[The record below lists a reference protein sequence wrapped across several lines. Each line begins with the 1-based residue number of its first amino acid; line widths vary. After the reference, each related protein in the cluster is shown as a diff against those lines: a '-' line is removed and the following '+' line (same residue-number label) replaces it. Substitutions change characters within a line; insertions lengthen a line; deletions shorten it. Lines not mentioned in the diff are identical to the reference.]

1 MCYFFL
7 TLLWEIAMR
16 PKDVA
21 TALAKLV
28 PLKEPVMLWSAPGVG
43 KTAIAT
49 QTSERLKAP
58 MIISHP
64 VTDDPTDAKGLPFVV
79 DGKAEFLPF
88 GQLQRAMDASELTVW
103 LLDDLGQAV
112 PAVQAAYMQLILGR
126 RLNGHKLSDD
136 VVFVAA
142 SNRQEDR
149 AGVHKLITPLANRFS
164 THLDM
169 EVSKDDWQEWAL
181 EHGIAPEIRGFIN
194 FRPDKLHS
202 FRPDSGDRAFASPRS
217 WEKMS
222 KILSARLPD
231 SLLPETAAGCVGT
244 GPAAEFMA
252 FMRTYLDLPDIDE
265 VLANPSTTSVP
276 GEPSVVYALCGA
288 LSERLRNNPSLAGNY
303 AIYASRMGDA
313 YATVAFTDGFAI
325 CPQMMRDQSAM
336 DWCKEHRELFFDD

>member
-1 MCYFFL
+1 
-7 TLLWEIAMR
+7 MR
-16 PKDVA
+16 PRDVSK
-21 TALAKLV
+21 TLKSLI
-28 PLKEPVMLWSAPGVG
+28 PLREPVMIWSAPGLG
-43 KTAIAT
+43 KTQIVT
-49 QTSERLKAP
+49 QMSEQLNAP

-79 DGKAEFLPF
+79 DGHAEFLPF
-88 GQLQRAMDASELTVW
+88 GQLRHALEADKLTVW
-103 LLDDLGQAV
+103 FLDDLGQAV

-126 RLNGHKLSDD
+126 RLNGHKLSDE

-169 EVSKDDWQEWAL
+169 EVSKDDWQEWAVL
-181 EHGIAPEIRGFIN
+181 NGVAPEVRAFIN

-222 KILSARLPD
+222 KILSAGLPD
-231 SLLPETAAGCVGT
+231 ALLPEAAAGCVGT
-244 GPAAEFMA
+244 GPAAEFIG
-252 FMRTYLDLPDIDE
+252 FVRTYRDLPDIDE

-276 GEPSVVYALCGA
+276 EEPSVVYALCGA
-288 LSERLRNNPSLAGNY
+288 LSERLRNDNSLAGNY
-303 AIYASRMGDA
+303 AIYAARMGAA

-325 CPQMMRDQSAM
+325 CPGMMRDPAAM
-336 DWCKEHRELFFDD
+336 EWCKDHRELFFDD